1 MPAPSLSVPASE
13 PSQRARQP
21 FRRPAFGVNGY
32 IALVAVASVASLF
45 VPPAWQQPLEIW
57 LPAFLVLTVVSGA
70 LEFVAVPLPRG
81 GVLSVAT
88 ISHVATIL
96 LVPAPFAA
104 ISIGLAVLAEEAIR
118 RVPVAKAVFNV
129 SSFVL
134 TASLASL
141 AVGGVGDFWA
151 LARDAGGGPIDHVRL
166 LLLIAVAGGVYNAVN
181 SVLTSAVIAMATE
194 LPFFYLL
201 RVNSRNTGLSELGGT
216 TVGGLF
222 ALIWTVQPVWTV
234 LLTLPAAVISR
245 SLQYIRQLENETRT
259 AIRSLAEIIDH
270 RDPTTFHHSE
280 RVAVFAVALARELE
294 LPEDTVEVI
303 EQAAAVHDLG
313 KVGVPDRVLL
323 KPGPLTE
330 SERATM
336 WLHTEI
342 GAQVLRA
349 FQLFRGGADIVLHH
363 HESWDGTGYPG
374 RLAAEEIPLGAR
386 VVAVADSFDAMT
398 SGRPY
403 RVPLSVDEALDR
415 LRRGAGIQWD
425 PTIVGAFIKLVLAG
439 KVELPSGAPAQIHA
453 EARPRLSLASEGP
466 PDRQLD
472 EVEREE
478 LRNLDH
484 PTPVLGRR
492 VRAAAGGRRGGVE

>member
-1 MPAPSLSVPASE
+1 MTVAHEPPAATPRLLRFP
-13 PSQRARQP
+13 RWL
-21 FRRPAFGVNGY
+21 RRPVVGVHGY
-32 IALVAVASVASLF
+32 IAFVAAAGAASLVF
-45 VPPAWQQPLEIW
+45 PGTWGEPVEIW
-57 LPAFLVLTVVSGA
+57 LPAFLVLTAVSTA
-70 LEFVAVPLPRG
+70 LEFIAVPLPRG

-104 ISIGLAVLAEEAIR
+104 ISIGLAVAIEESVR
-118 RVPVAKAVFNV
+118 RVPAVKAIFNV
-129 SSFVL
+129 GSFVL
-134 TASLASL
+134 TASLASF
-141 AVGGVGDFWA
+141 AVGLVGDFWA
-151 LARDAGGGPIDHVRL
+151 ITRTAAASQPTDHLRL
-166 LLLIAVAGGVYNAVN
+166 LVAIAVAGGVYNVVN
-181 SVLTSAVIAMATE
+181 SVLTSAVIAMATR
-194 LPFFYLL
+194 LPFLYLL

-222 ALIWTVQPVWTV
+222 ALIWTVEPAWTA

-245 SLQYIRQLENETRT
+245 SLQYIRQLENETRA

-280 RVAVFAVALARELE
+280 RVAVFAVALGRELG
-294 LPEDTVEVI
+294 LPEDEIEVI

-330 SERATM
+330 GERATM

-342 GAQVLRA
+342 GAAVLRN
-349 FQLFRGGADIVLHH
+349 FQLFRAGSAIVLHH

-374 RLAAEEIPLGAR
+374 RLAGDAIPLGAR

-425 PTIVGAFIKLVLAG
+425 PTIVGAFIKLVMAG
-439 KVELPSGAPAQIHA
+439 RVELPEGTIGPEVEQSF
-453 EARPRLSLASEGP
+453 RPRLALAESEP
-466 PDRQLD
+466 AELD

-484 PTPVLGRR
+484 PTPVIAK
-492 VRAAAGGRRGGVE
+492 RARAR

>member
-1 MPAPSLSVPASE
+1 MPASQESTVSRLPEPRSRTLAIPRLGVRGYITLVVVVGLASLLLP
-13 PSQRARQP
+13 PRWMQP
-21 FRRPAFGVNGY
+21 FEIWFPAFV
-32 IALVAVASVASLF
+32 
-45 VPPAWQQPLEIW
+45 
-57 LPAFLVLTVVSGA
+57 VLTAVSAA

-104 ISIGLAVLAEEAIR
+104 LSIGLAVLIEEAVR
-118 RVPVAKAVFNV
+118 RVPLAKGAFNV
-129 SSFVL
+129 FSFIL

-141 AVGGVGDFWA
+141 AVGLVGDFWSVTRA
-151 LARDAGGGPIDHVRL
+151 AAPSLPTEHLRL
-166 LLLIAVAGGVYNAVN
+166 LLLIAVAGGVYNVVN
-181 SVLTSAVIAMATE
+181 SLLTSAVIGMATG
-194 LPFFYLL
+194 LPFLYLV

-222 ALIWTVQPVWTV
+222 ALIWTVEPVWTA
-234 LLTLPAAVISR
+234 LLVLPAAVISR
-245 SLQYIRQLENETRT
+245 SLQYIRQLESETRSS
-259 AIRSLAEIIDH
+259 IRSLAEIIDH
-270 RDPTTFHHSE
+270 RDPTTFDHSE
-280 RVAVFAVALARELE
+280 RVAVYAVALAHELE
-294 LPEDTVEVI
+294 LPEDVVEVI

-323 KPGPLTE
+323 KPGPLTD

-342 GAQVLRA
+342 GAQVLRN
-349 FQLFRGGADIVLHH
+349 FQLFRAGSEIVLHH

-374 RLAAEEIPLGAR
+374 RLSGDAIPLGAR

-425 PTIVGAFIKLVLAG
+425 PTIVGAFIKVILAG
-439 KVELPSGAPAQIHA
+439 RVALPKRTSQGKAWTRQPQLVTPNALPVEL
-453 EARPRLSLASEGP
+453 
-466 PDRQLD
+466 D
-472 EVEREE
+472 EIEREE

-484 PTPVLGRR
+484 PTPVLAK
-492 VRAAAGGRRGGVE
+492 RARAR

>member
-1 MPAPSLSVPASE
+1 
-13 PSQRARQP
+13 
-21 FRRPAFGVNGY
+21 
-32 IALVAVASVASLF
+32 
-45 VPPAWQQPLEIW
+45 
-57 LPAFLVLTVVSGA
+57 
-70 LEFVAVPLPRG
+70 
-81 GVLSVAT
+81 
-88 ISHVATIL
+88 
-96 LVPAPFAA
+96 VPAPFAA
-104 ISIGLAVLAEEAIR
+104 ISIGLAVLIEESVR
-118 RVPVAKAVFNV
+118 RVPLAKAIFNV

-141 AVGGVGDFWA
+141 AVGLVGDFWA
-151 LARDAGGGPIDHVRL
+151 TARSAAPSLPTEHLRL
-166 LLLIAVAGGVYNAVN
+166 LLLIATAGGVYNVVN

-194 LPFFYLL
+194 LPFLYLL

-222 ALIWTVQPVWTV
+222 ALIWTVEPIWTS

-245 SLQYIRQLENETRT
+245 SLQYIRQLENETRS

-280 RVAVFAVALARELE
+280 RVSVYAVALAHELD
-294 LPEDTVEVI
+294 LAEDMVEVI

-330 SERATM
+330 SERAAM

-342 GAQVLRA
+342 GAQVLRN
-349 FQLFRGGADIVLHH
+349 FQLFRAGAEIVLHH

-374 RLAAEEIPLGAR
+374 RLAGEEIPLGAR

-415 LRRGAGIQWD
+415 LRRGSGIQWD
-425 PTIVGAFIKLVLAG
+425 PTIVGAFIKVVLSG
-439 KVELPSGAPAQIHA
+439 DLELPKGSPAREQAGRRPHLALAP
-453 EARPRLSLASEGP
+453 EGP
-466 PDRQLD
+466 GGELD
-472 EVEREE
+472 DVEREE

-484 PTPVLGRR
+484 PTPVLGK
-492 VRAAAGGRRGGVE
+492 RARAR